1 MVIHYHNIFLW
12 YICLLKD
19 TRKDKGSLLKTY
31 IEVIS
36 LSVVHILC
44 ILSVKC
50 VSSYMFKKFIR
61 CLVGSFKGLCWGGV
75 WVLLICFCGHS
86 GQVGCIQNKIYYA
99 LHGSPS
105 LGDCFSS
112 WRKIQAEFRST
123 AKHVWLSGF
132 IKILFSR
139 RYGKF

>member
-19 TRKDKGSLLKTY
+19 TRKTKDVFGRLILKLYLFRLFTFCVFY
-31 IEVIS
+31 QWNVFR
-36 LSVVHILC
+36 HICSKNLFGVWC
-44 ILSVKC
+44 
-50 VSSYMFKKFIR
+50 
-61 CLVGSFKGLCWGGV
+61 FKGLRWGGV
-75 WVLLICFCGHS
+75 WLLLICFCGYS
-86 GQVGCIQNKIYYA
+86 GQVGCIQKKICYA

-123 AKHVWLSGF
+123 SKYVWLSGF

-139 RYGKF
+139 RYDKF